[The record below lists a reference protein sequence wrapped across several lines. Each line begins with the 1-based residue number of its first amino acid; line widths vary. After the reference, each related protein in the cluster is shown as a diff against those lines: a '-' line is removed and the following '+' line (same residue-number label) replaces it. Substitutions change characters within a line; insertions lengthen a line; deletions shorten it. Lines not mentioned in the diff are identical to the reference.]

1 MISTGN
7 ITTYPALCASITASF
22 VVLSNTI
29 NSVRS
34 VLLLSTSTTPSTTTS
49 SSATTTSS
57 STMNQD
63 DEKKKNQHVE
73 LKQFINYTTQLQL
86 HESTKLNLTA
96 AYHLERLRLF
106 SATSSSTT
114 TSLSSSLLHKNE
126 EVQQEEEKEENDS
139 TSNIGSNDGNNNST
153 ATTTIMR
160 LLQESIHQLEIQLSN
175 NIIQIND
182 ILEEMRCL
190 ATDIIIVD

>member
-1 MISTGN
+1 
-7 ITTYPALCASITASF
+7 
-22 VVLSNTI
+22 
-29 NSVRS
+29 
-34 VLLLSTSTTPSTTTS
+34 
-49 SSATTTSS
+49 
-57 STMNQD
+57 MNQE
-63 DEKKKNQHVE
+63 DEKKKKQHVE

-106 SATSSSTT
+106 SATSTT
-114 TSLSSSLLHKNE
+114 TMNE
-126 EVQQEEEKEENDS
+126 EVQEEEEKEENDS
-139 TSNIGSNDGNNNST
+139 TSNIGSNEGNNSMG

-190 ATDIIIVD
+190 ATDIIVD

>member
-1 MISTGN
+1 
-7 ITTYPALCASITASF
+7 
-22 VVLSNTI
+22 
-29 NSVRS
+29 
-34 VLLLSTSTTPSTTTS
+34 
-49 SSATTTSS
+49 
-57 STMNQD
+57 MNQD

-106 SATSSSTT
+106 SAAAATTTTTT

-139 TSNIGSNDGNNNST
+139 TSNIGSNEGNNSMG

>member
-1 MISTGN
+1 
-7 ITTYPALCASITASF
+7 
-22 VVLSNTI
+22 
-29 NSVRS
+29 
-34 VLLLSTSTTPSTTTS
+34 
-49 SSATTTSS
+49 
-57 STMNQD
+57 MNQN
-63 DEKKKNQHVE
+63 DEKKKQHDE
-73 LKQFINYTTQLQL
+73 LKQFINYTTQLQT

-106 SATSSSTT
+106 SASSSSTT
-114 TSLSSSLLHKNE
+114 KSLSRKYE
-126 EVQQEEEKEENDS
+126 EVQEEEEEEEEEKEANDS
-139 TSNIGSNDGNNNST
+139 TRNIGSNDGNNNST
-153 ATTTIMR
+153 ASTTIIK